1 MLATS
6 RMWRS
11 TRSMPAVSW
20 RPLQAGAP
28 AGEQRLGRLIPLQA
42 TFPRG
47 RLLLV
52 HTLSSRPIRR
62 WPCLIRSGPAAAEPE
77 AVAEVVAAEAVVEAA
92 ARAVVAVRA
101 EEAARAAVAVRAEA
115 VARAAAPGAEERAAP
130 EAVAP
135 VLAEGT
141 GCFTIFNT
149 TDLLSGLERIGR
161 EQNEFY
167 ILGYV
172 PPDSPEGSCHTIKVK
187 LNRGGLKEPRSRS
200 GYCNTRSAN
209 VLEGKPLGKQL
220 ESHAMGSQPGSIHGV
235 LQAPYFY

>member
-77 AVAEVVAAEAVVEAA
+77 AVAAVVAAEAVVEAA

-101 EEAARAAVAVRAEA
+101 VVAARAAVAVRAEA

-135 VLAEGT
+135 VVAVIILSPIIL
-141 GCFTIFNT
+141 TIRPT
-149 TDLLSGLERIGR
+149 TSRGRLFRHFHLRLRPTSRFWLRWRRERA
-161 EQNEFY
+161 
-167 ILGYV
+167 V
-172 PPDSPEGSCHTIKVK
+172 
-187 LNRGGLKEPRSRS
+187 SRF
-200 GYCNTRSAN
+200 
-209 VLEGKPLGKQL
+209 
-220 ESHAMGSQPGSIHGV
+220 SI
-235 LQAPYFY
+235 PTTC

>member
-62 WPCLIRSGPAAAEPE
+62 WPCLIRRSRAAVAEPE
-77 AVAEVVAAEAVVEAA
+77 AVAAAEA
-92 ARAVVAVRA
+92 AV
-101 EEAARAAVAVRAEA
+101 AARAAVAVRAEV

-135 VLAEGT
+135 VVAVIILSPIIL
-141 GCFTIFNT
+141 TIRPT
-149 TDLLSGLERIGR
+149 TSRGRLFRHFHLRLRPTSRFWLRWRRERAA
-161 EQNEFY
+161 
-167 ILGYV
+167 
-172 PPDSPEGSCHTIKVK
+172 
-187 LNRGGLKEPRSRS
+187 SRF
-200 GYCNTRSAN
+200 
-209 VLEGKPLGKQL
+209 
-220 ESHAMGSQPGSIHGV
+220 SI
-235 LQAPYFY
+235 PTTC

>member
-62 WPCLIRSGPAAAEPE
+62 WPCLIRS
-77 AVAEVVAAEAVVEAA
+77 AAEAVVEEE
-92 ARAVVAVRA
+92 ARAVVGVRA

-135 VLAEGT
+135 VVAVIILSPIIL
-141 GCFTIFNT
+141 TIRPT
-149 TDLLSGLERIGR
+149 TSRGRLFRHFHLRLRPTSRFWLRWRRERAA
-161 EQNEFY
+161 
-167 ILGYV
+167 
-172 PPDSPEGSCHTIKVK
+172 
-187 LNRGGLKEPRSRS
+187 SRF
-200 GYCNTRSAN
+200 
-209 VLEGKPLGKQL
+209 
-220 ESHAMGSQPGSIHGV
+220 SI
-235 LQAPYFY
+235 PTTC

>member
-77 AVAEVVAAEAVVEAA
+77 AEPVAEPAAEPVAEPEAEVVAAEAVVE
-92 ARAVVAVRA
+92 V
-101 EEAARAAVAVRAEA
+101 
-115 VARAAAPGAEERAAP
+115 
-130 EAVAP
+130 
-135 VLAEGT
+135 
-141 GCFTIFNT
+141 
-149 TDLLSGLERIGR
+149 
-161 EQNEFY
+161 
-167 ILGYV
+167 
-172 PPDSPEGSCHTIKVK
+172 
-187 LNRGGLKEPRSRS
+187 
-200 GYCNTRSAN
+200 
-209 VLEGKPLGKQL
+209 
-220 ESHAMGSQPGSIHGV
+220 
-235 LQAPYFY
+235 

>member
-62 WPCLIRSGPAAAEPE
+62 WPCLIRRSRAAVAEPE
-77 AVAEVVAAEAVVEAA
+77 AVAEVVAAEAARAVAAVKAEAA
-92 ARAVVAVRA
+92 ARAVV
-101 EEAARAAVAVRAEA
+101 AARAAVAVRAEA

-135 VLAEGT
+135 VVAVIILSPIIL
-141 GCFTIFNT
+141 TIRRT
-149 TDLLSGLERIGR
+149 TSRGRLFRHFHLRLRPTSRFWLPWRRERAA
-161 EQNEFY
+161 
-167 ILGYV
+167 
-172 PPDSPEGSCHTIKVK
+172 
-187 LNRGGLKEPRSRS
+187 SRF
-200 GYCNTRSAN
+200 
-209 VLEGKPLGKQL
+209 
-220 ESHAMGSQPGSIHGV
+220 SI
-235 LQAPYFY
+235 PTTC

>member
-62 WPCLIRSGPAAAEPE
+62 WPCLIRSGPAAAEPA
-77 AVAEVVAAEAVVEAA
+77 AVAEVVA
-92 ARAVVAVRA
+92 
-101 EEAARAAVAVRAEA
+101 A

-135 VLAEGT
+135 VVAVIILSPIIL
-141 GCFTIFNT
+141 TIRPT
-149 TDLLSGLERIGR
+149 TSRGRLFRHFHLRLRPTSRFWLRWRRERAA
-161 EQNEFY
+161 
-167 ILGYV
+167 
-172 PPDSPEGSCHTIKVK
+172 
-187 LNRGGLKEPRSRS
+187 SRF
-200 GYCNTRSAN
+200 
-209 VLEGKPLGKQL
+209 
-220 ESHAMGSQPGSIHGV
+220 SI
-235 LQAPYFY
+235 PTTC

>member
-62 WPCLIRSGPAAAEPE
+62 WPCLIRRSRAAVAEPE
-77 AVAEVVAAEAVVEAA
+77 AVAAAEAEVAARAVGVVRGEAA
-92 ARAVVAVRA
+92 ARA
-101 EEAARAAVAVRAEA
+101 EGAVRAEA

-135 VLAEGT
+135 VVAVIILSPIIL
-141 GCFTIFNT
+141 TIRRT
-149 TDLLSGLERIGR
+149 TSRGRLFRHFHLRLRPTSRFWLRWRRERAA
-161 EQNEFY
+161 
-167 ILGYV
+167 
-172 PPDSPEGSCHTIKVK
+172 
-187 LNRGGLKEPRSRS
+187 SRF
-200 GYCNTRSAN
+200 
-209 VLEGKPLGKQL
+209 
-220 ESHAMGSQPGSIHGV
+220 SI
-235 LQAPYFY
+235 PTTC

>member
-6 RMWRS
+6 QMWRS
-11 TRSMPAVSW
+11 TRSMLAVSW
-20 RPLQAGAP
+20 RPLRAGAP
-28 AGEQRLGRLIPLQA
+28 AGEQRLGRFIPLQA

-62 WPCLIRSGPAAAEPE
+62 WPCLIRRSRAAVAEPE
-77 AVAEVVAAEAVVEAA
+77 AVAEVVAAEAVVEEE

-135 VLAEGT
+135 VVAVIILSPIIL
-141 GCFTIFNT
+141 TIRPT
-149 TDLLSGLERIGR
+149 TSRGRLFRHFHLRLRPTSRFWLRWRRERAA
-161 EQNEFY
+161 
-167 ILGYV
+167 
-172 PPDSPEGSCHTIKVK
+172 
-187 LNRGGLKEPRSRS
+187 SRF
-200 GYCNTRSAN
+200 
-209 VLEGKPLGKQL
+209 
-220 ESHAMGSQPGSIHGV
+220 SI
-235 LQAPYFY
+235 PTTC

>member
-42 TFPRG
+42 TFARG

-52 HTLSSRPIRR
+52 HTLSSRPMRR
-62 WPCLIRSGPAAAEPE
+62 WPCLIRSDPAAEPV
-77 AVAEVVAAEAVVEAA
+77 AVAEVVAAEAVVEEE

-135 VLAEGT
+135 VVAVIILSPIIL
-141 GCFTIFNT
+141 TIRPT
-149 TDLLSGLERIGR
+149 TSRGRLFRHFHLRLRPTSRFWLRWRRERAA
-161 EQNEFY
+161 
-167 ILGYV
+167 
-172 PPDSPEGSCHTIKVK
+172 
-187 LNRGGLKEPRSRS
+187 SRF
-200 GYCNTRSAN
+200 
-209 VLEGKPLGKQL
+209 
-220 ESHAMGSQPGSIHGV
+220 SI
-235 LQAPYFY
+235 PTTC

>member
-62 WPCLIRSGPAAAEPE
+62 WPCLIRSGPAAAE
-77 AVAEVVAAEAVVEAA
+77 AVVEAA

-135 VLAEGT
+135 VVAVIILSPIIL
-141 GCFTIFNT
+141 TIRRT
-149 TDLLSGLERIGR
+149 TSRGRLFRHFHLRLRPTSRFWLPWRRERAA
-161 EQNEFY
+161 
-167 ILGYV
+167 
-172 PPDSPEGSCHTIKVK
+172 
-187 LNRGGLKEPRSRS
+187 SRF
-200 GYCNTRSAN
+200 
-209 VLEGKPLGKQL
+209 
-220 ESHAMGSQPGSIHGV
+220 SI
-235 LQAPYFY
+235 PTTC

>member
-62 WPCLIRSGPAAAEPE
+62 WPCLIRRSRAAEPE
-77 AVAEVVAAEAVVEAA
+77 AVAEVVAAEAVVEVA
-92 ARAVVAVRA
+92 ARAVVVRA
-101 EEAARAAVAVRAEA
+101 EAAARAAVAVRAEA

-135 VLAEGT
+135 VVAGT
-141 GCFTIFNT
+141 PAPIILTIRPT
-149 TDLLSGLERIGR
+149 TSRGRLFRHFHLRLRPTSRFWLRWRRER
-161 EQNEFY
+161 
-167 ILGYV
+167 
-172 PPDSPEGSCHTIKVK
+172 
-187 LNRGGLKEPRSRS
+187 
-200 GYCNTRSAN
+200 
-209 VLEGKPLGKQL
+209 
-220 ESHAMGSQPGSIHGV
+220 
-235 LQAPYFY
+235 

>member
-52 HTLSSRPIRR
+52 HTLSSRPMRR

-77 AVAEVVAAEAVVEAA
+77 AVEGVVAAEAVVEVA
-92 ARAVVAVRA
+92 ARAVVERA
-101 EEAARAAVAVRAEA
+101 EAAARAAVAVRAE
-115 VARAAAPGAEERAAP
+115 
-130 EAVAP
+130 
-135 VLAEGT
+135 
-141 GCFTIFNT
+141 
-149 TDLLSGLERIGR
+149 
-161 EQNEFY
+161 
-167 ILGYV
+167 
-172 PPDSPEGSCHTIKVK
+172 
-187 LNRGGLKEPRSRS
+187 
-200 GYCNTRSAN
+200 
-209 VLEGKPLGKQL
+209 
-220 ESHAMGSQPGSIHGV
+220 
-235 LQAPYFY
+235 

>member
-62 WPCLIRSGPAAAEPE
+62 WPCLIRSGPAAAEPV
-77 AVAEVVAAEAVVEAA
+77 AVAEVVAAEAVVEEA

-101 EEAARAAVAVRAEA
+101 EEA
-115 VARAAAPGAEERAAP
+115 ARAAAPGAEERAAP

-135 VLAEGT
+135 VVAVIILSPIIL
-141 GCFTIFNT
+141 TIRPT
-149 TDLLSGLERIGR
+149 TSRGRLFRHFHLRLRPTSRFWLRWRRERAA
-161 EQNEFY
+161 
-167 ILGYV
+167 
-172 PPDSPEGSCHTIKVK
+172 
-187 LNRGGLKEPRSRS
+187 SRF
-200 GYCNTRSAN
+200 
-209 VLEGKPLGKQL
+209 
-220 ESHAMGSQPGSIHGV
+220 SI
-235 LQAPYFY
+235 PTTC

>member
-11 TRSMPAVSW
+11 TRSMLAVSW
-20 RPLQAGAP
+20 RPLRAGAP

-62 WPCLIRSGPAAAEPE
+62 WPCLIRRSRAAVAEPE
-77 AVAEVVAAEAVVEAA
+77 AVAEVVVKAEAA
-92 ARAVVAVRA
+92 ARAVV
-101 EEAARAAVAVRAEA
+101 AARAAVAVRAEA

-135 VLAEGT
+135 VVAVIILSPIIL
-141 GCFTIFNT
+141 TIRPT
-149 TDLLSGLERIGR
+149 TSRGRLFRHFHLRLRPTSRFWLRWRRERAA
-161 EQNEFY
+161 
-167 ILGYV
+167 
-172 PPDSPEGSCHTIKVK
+172 
-187 LNRGGLKEPRSRS
+187 SRF
-200 GYCNTRSAN
+200 
-209 VLEGKPLGKQL
+209 
-220 ESHAMGSQPGSIHGV
+220 SI
-235 LQAPYFY
+235 PTTC

>member
-62 WPCLIRSGPAAAEPE
+62 WPCLIRSGPAPAEPA
-77 AVAEVVAAEAVVEAA
+77 AVAAAEAVVEVA

-101 EEAARAAVAVRAEA
+101 EAAARAAVAVRA
-115 VARAAAPGAEERAAP
+115 
-130 EAVAP
+130 
-135 VLAEGT
+135 
-141 GCFTIFNT
+141 
-149 TDLLSGLERIGR
+149 
-161 EQNEFY
+161 
-167 ILGYV
+167 
-172 PPDSPEGSCHTIKVK
+172 
-187 LNRGGLKEPRSRS
+187 
-200 GYCNTRSAN
+200 
-209 VLEGKPLGKQL
+209 
-220 ESHAMGSQPGSIHGV
+220 
-235 LQAPYFY
+235 

>member
-28 AGEQRLGRLIPLQA
+28 AGEQRLGRFIPLQA

-62 WPCLIRSGPAAAEPE
+62 WPCLIRSGPAAEP
-77 AVAEVVAAEAVVEAA
+77 
-92 ARAVVAVRA
+92 
-101 EEAARAAVAVRAEA
+101 AAVAVRAAA
-115 VARAAAPGAEERAAP
+115 VARAAAPGEEERAAP

-135 VLAEGT
+135 VVAVIILSPIIL
-141 GCFTIFNT
+141 TIRPT
-149 TDLLSGLERIGR
+149 TSRGRLFRHFHLRLRPTSRFWLPWRRERAA
-161 EQNEFY
+161 
-167 ILGYV
+167 
-172 PPDSPEGSCHTIKVK
+172 
-187 LNRGGLKEPRSRS
+187 SRF
-200 GYCNTRSAN
+200 
-209 VLEGKPLGKQL
+209 
-220 ESHAMGSQPGSIHGV
+220 SI
-235 LQAPYFY
+235 PTTC

>member
-6 RMWRS
+6 RMWQS

-62 WPCLIRSGPAAAEPE
+62 WPCLIRRSRAAVAEPE
-77 AVAEVVAAEAVVEAA
+77 AVAEVVAAEAVVE
-92 ARAVVAVRA
+92 
-101 EEAARAAVAVRAEA
+101 EEARAAVAVRAEA

-135 VLAEGT
+135 VVAVIILSPIIL
-141 GCFTIFNT
+141 TIRPT
-149 TDLLSGLERIGR
+149 TSRGRLFRHFHLRLRPTSRFWLRWRRERAA
-161 EQNEFY
+161 
-167 ILGYV
+167 
-172 PPDSPEGSCHTIKVK
+172 
-187 LNRGGLKEPRSRS
+187 SRF
-200 GYCNTRSAN
+200 
-209 VLEGKPLGKQL
+209 
-220 ESHAMGSQPGSIHGV
+220 SI
-235 LQAPYFY
+235 PTTC

>member
-62 WPCLIRSGPAAAEPE
+62 WPCLIRRSRAAAEPV
-77 AVAEVVAAEAVVEAA
+77 AVAAAEAVVEEAV
-92 ARAVVAVRA
+92 RAVVVVRA
-101 EEAARAAVAVRAEA
+101 EAVARAAVAVRAEA

-135 VLAEGT
+135 VVAVIILSPIIL
-141 GCFTIFNT
+141 TIRRT
-149 TDLLSGLERIGR
+149 TSRGRLFRHFHLRLRPTSRFWLRWRRERAA
-161 EQNEFY
+161 
-167 ILGYV
+167 
-172 PPDSPEGSCHTIKVK
+172 
-187 LNRGGLKEPRSRS
+187 SRF
-200 GYCNTRSAN
+200 
-209 VLEGKPLGKQL
+209 
-220 ESHAMGSQPGSIHGV
+220 SI
-235 LQAPYFY
+235 Q

>member
-28 AGEQRLGRLIPLQA
+28 AGEQRLGRFIPLQA

-77 AVAEVVAAEAVVEAA
+77 AVAEVVAAEAVVEVA
-92 ARAVVAVRA
+92 ARAVV
-101 EEAARAAVAVRAEA
+101 VRAEA
-115 VARAAAPGAEERAAP
+115 VARAAAAGAEERAGP

-135 VLAEGT
+135 VVVVIILSPIIL
-141 GCFTIFNT
+141 TIRPT
-149 TDLLSGLERIGR
+149 TSRGRLFRHFHLRLRPTSRFWLRWRRERAA
-161 EQNEFY
+161 
-167 ILGYV
+167 
-172 PPDSPEGSCHTIKVK
+172 
-187 LNRGGLKEPRSRS
+187 SRF
-200 GYCNTRSAN
+200 
-209 VLEGKPLGKQL
+209 
-220 ESHAMGSQPGSIHGV
+220 SI
-235 LQAPYFY
+235 PTTC

>member
-20 RPLQAGAP
+20 RPLRAGAP
-28 AGEQRLGRLIPLQA
+28 AGEQRLGRFIPLQA

-62 WPCLIRSGPAAAEPE
+62 WPCLIRSGPAAAEPV
-77 AVAEVVAAEAVVEAA
+77 AVAEVVAAEAVGVGGGVAAEAGVEVA
-92 ARAVVAVRA
+92 ARAVVVRA
-101 EEAARAAVAVRAEA
+101 EAAARAAVAVRAEA

-135 VLAEGT
+135 VVAVINLSPIIL
-141 GCFTIFNT
+141 TIRPT
-149 TDLLSGLERIGR
+149 TSRGRLFRHFHLRLRPTSRFWLRWRRERAA
-161 EQNEFY
+161 
-167 ILGYV
+167 
-172 PPDSPEGSCHTIKVK
+172 
-187 LNRGGLKEPRSRS
+187 SRF
-200 GYCNTRSAN
+200 
-209 VLEGKPLGKQL
+209 
-220 ESHAMGSQPGSIHGV
+220 SI
-235 LQAPYFY
+235 PTTC

>member
-62 WPCLIRSGPAAAEPE
+62 WPCLIRSGPAAELV
-77 AVAEVVAAEAVVEAA
+77 AVAAAEAVVEVA

-101 EEAARAAVAVRAEA
+101 AAARAAVAVRAAA
-115 VARAAAPGAEERAAP
+115 VA
-130 EAVAP
+130 
-135 VLAEGT
+135 
-141 GCFTIFNT
+141 
-149 TDLLSGLERIGR
+149 
-161 EQNEFY
+161 
-167 ILGYV
+167 
-172 PPDSPEGSCHTIKVK
+172 
-187 LNRGGLKEPRSRS
+187 
-200 GYCNTRSAN
+200 
-209 VLEGKPLGKQL
+209 
-220 ESHAMGSQPGSIHGV
+220 
-235 LQAPYFY
+235 

>member
-52 HTLSSRPIRR
+52 HTLSSRPMRR
-62 WPCLIRSGPAAAEPE
+62 WPCLIRSDAAAGPG
-77 AVAEVVAAEAVVEAA
+77 AGAEVGAAEAVGEAA
-92 ARAVVAVRA
+92 ARAVV
-101 EEAARAAVAVRAEA
+101 AARAAVAVRAEA

-135 VLAEGT
+135 VVAVIILSPIIL
-141 GCFTIFNT
+141 TIRRT
-149 TDLLSGLERIGR
+149 TSRGRLFRHFHLRLRPTSRFWLRWRRERAA
-161 EQNEFY
+161 
-167 ILGYV
+167 
-172 PPDSPEGSCHTIKVK
+172 
-187 LNRGGLKEPRSRS
+187 SRF
-200 GYCNTRSAN
+200 
-209 VLEGKPLGKQL
+209 
-220 ESHAMGSQPGSIHGV
+220 SI
-235 LQAPYFY
+235 PTTC

>member
-6 RMWRS
+6 RMWQS

-62 WPCLIRSGPAAAEPE
+62 WPCLIRRSRAAVAEPE
-77 AVAEVVAAEAVVEAA
+77 
-92 ARAVVAVRA
+92 

-135 VLAEGT
+135 VVAVIILSPIIL
-141 GCFTIFNT
+141 TIRPT
-149 TDLLSGLERIGR
+149 TSRGRLFRHFHLRLRPTSKFWLRWRRERAA
-161 EQNEFY
+161 
-167 ILGYV
+167 
-172 PPDSPEGSCHTIKVK
+172 
-187 LNRGGLKEPRSRS
+187 SRF
-200 GYCNTRSAN
+200 
-209 VLEGKPLGKQL
+209 
-220 ESHAMGSQPGSIHGV
+220 SI
-235 LQAPYFY
+235 PTTC

>member
-77 AVAEVVAAEAVVEAA
+77 AVAEVVAAEAVAEAA
-92 ARAVVAVRA
+92 APA
-101 EEAARAAVAVRAEA
+101 
-115 VARAAAPGAEERAAP
+115 AEERAAP

-135 VLAEGT
+135 VVAVITLSPIIL
-141 GCFTIFNT
+141 TIRPSTSRGRLFRHFHLRLRPTSRFWLRWRRERAASRFSIPT
-149 TDLLSGLERIGR
+149 T
-161 EQNEFY
+161 
-167 ILGYV
+167 
-172 PPDSPEGSCHTIKVK
+172 C
-187 LNRGGLKEPRSRS
+187 
-200 GYCNTRSAN
+200 
-209 VLEGKPLGKQL
+209 
-220 ESHAMGSQPGSIHGV
+220 
-235 LQAPYFY
+235 

>member
-28 AGEQRLGRLIPLQA
+28 AGEQRLGRLIPLRA

-77 AVAEVVAAEAVVEAA
+77 AVAEVVAAEAVVEVA
-92 ARAVVAVRA
+92 ARAEA
-101 EEAARAAVAVRAEA
+101 AARAAVAVRAEA

-135 VLAEGT
+135 VVAV
-141 GCFTIFNT
+141 II
-149 TDLLSGLERIGR
+149 LSPI
-161 EQNEFY
+161 
-167 ILGYV
+167 I
-172 PPDSPEGSCHTIKVK
+172 
-187 LNRGGLKEPRSRS
+187 
-200 GYCNTRSAN
+200 
-209 VLEGKPLGKQL
+209 
-220 ESHAMGSQPGSIHGV
+220 
-235 LQAPYFY
+235 

>member
-77 AVAEVVAAEAVVEAA
+77 AVAAAGAVGGEGGRGVVVRAA
-92 ARAVVAVRA
+92 A
-101 EEAARAAVAVRAEA
+101 AARAAVAGRAEA
-115 VARAAAPGAEERAAP
+115 VARAAAPGAEE
-130 EAVAP
+130 
-135 VLAEGT
+135 
-141 GCFTIFNT
+141 
-149 TDLLSGLERIGR
+149 
-161 EQNEFY
+161 
-167 ILGYV
+167 
-172 PPDSPEGSCHTIKVK
+172 
-187 LNRGGLKEPRSRS
+187 
-200 GYCNTRSAN
+200 
-209 VLEGKPLGKQL
+209 
-220 ESHAMGSQPGSIHGV
+220 
-235 LQAPYFY
+235 

>member
-62 WPCLIRSGPAAAEPE
+62 WPCLIRRSRAAEPE
-77 AVAEVVAAEAVVEAA
+77 AVAEVVAAEAVVEVA
-92 ARAVVAVRA
+92 ARAVVVRA
-101 EEAARAAVAVRAEA
+101 EAAARAAVAVRAEA

-135 VLAEGT
+135 VVAVIILSPIIL
-141 GCFTIFNT
+141 TIRRT
-149 TDLLSGLERIGR
+149 TSRGRLFRHFHLRLRPTSRFWLPWRRERAA
-161 EQNEFY
+161 
-167 ILGYV
+167 
-172 PPDSPEGSCHTIKVK
+172 
-187 LNRGGLKEPRSRS
+187 SRF
-200 GYCNTRSAN
+200 
-209 VLEGKPLGKQL
+209 
-220 ESHAMGSQPGSIHGV
+220 SI
-235 LQAPYFY
+235 PTTC